1 MNKTLIIIGREFSTR
16 VRKKSFLILTLIVPI
31 LLAGFYAFLMW
42 MLLKDDTQE
51 RKIAVVNQSALEEP
65 FQQINNTTFEYTDS
79 HITEQAAP
87 EFLKKN
93 NYYAIIW
100 VPGNVMTNPEIPVY
114 SFSQVPM
121 ELKNEI
127 AAQVRK
133 KIEDLKRAAVIA
145 ESQMPDLEKKLEA
158 TQTPVLVRT
167 LKVSEDTGLAKESS
181 SEIASV
187 IGLVA
192 GMIIYFFIFMYAS
205 QVMKGVIEE
214 KTNRIIEVLVSS
226 VKPFQFLL
234 GKIIGV
240 AAVGLVQFL
249 IWVVFAIVLIFAMQ
263 AFFLPHLD
271 LEALRNAGNLAG
283 GMGEFSGSG
292 NLSTEQLQIIQ
303 KVALTIDPSFIA
315 KFLGAF
321 LFYFIGGYLL
331 YASLFAAIGAAVDNE
346 TDSQQFLTPLSIIL
360 VVGLYIGFAAM
371 KSPESPLVFWSSL
384 IPFTSPI
391 VMLVRI
397 PFGVPVWELT
407 VSMLL
412 LIASFIFF
420 TWLSGKIYRVGIL
433 MYGKKITWK
442 ELYKWLKY

>member
-1 MNKTLIIIGREFSTR
+1 MNKTLIIIGREFTTR
-16 VRKKSFLILTLIVPI
+16 VRKKSFLVLTLVVPI

-42 MLLKDDTQE
+42 MLLKNDTQE
-51 RKIAVVNQSALEEP
+51 RKIAVINHSELEYP
-65 FQQINNTTFEYTDS
+65 LNQINNTIFEYTDTVLS
-79 HITEQAAP
+79 ESSVP
-87 EFLKKN
+87 EFLKQN
-93 NYYAIIW
+93 DYYAVIRI
-100 VPGNVMTNPEIPVY
+100 PSKVMDNPDIPVY

-127 AAQVRK
+127 ASQLRK
-133 KIEDLKRAAVIA
+133 KIEDIKRATVIEEA
-145 ESQMPDLEKKLEA
+145 KVPELEMKLAA

-167 LKVSEDTGLAKESS
+167 LKVSEDTGEAKESS
-181 SEIASV
+181 SEIASAM
-187 IGLVA
+187 GLIA
-192 GMIIYFFIFMYAS
+192 GMVIYFFIFMYAS

-240 AAVGLVQFL
+240 ATVGLVQFL
-249 IWVVFAIVLIFAMQ
+249 IWVIFGVVLIFVMQ
-263 AFFLPHLD
+263 AFFLPGLE
-271 LEALRNAGNLAG
+271 LEALRSANVAGAVSDI
-283 GMGEFSGSG
+283 SGVQH
-292 NLSTEQLQIIQ
+292 LSAEQLEIIQ
-303 KVALTIDPSFIA
+303 KVAMTIEPFFIF
-315 KFLGAF
+315 KFLAAF

-346 TDSQQFLTPLSIIL
+346 TDSRQFLTPLSIVL

-397 PFGVPVWELT
+397 PFGVPVWELFC
-407 VSMLL
+407 SMALL
-412 LIASFIFF
+412 VASFIFF
-420 TWLSGKIYRVGIL
+420 TWLSGRIYRVGIL
-433 MYGKKITWK
+433 MYGKKVTWK